1 MRQFN
6 KSIVYNIFFTI
17 LFLLSFYACEN
28 QGESKIESPIK
39 KSYFSNFGEIHG
51 TYYNIQYK
59 YTQDIE
65 DSLLF
70 VLDTVNQSLSTY
82 IDKSIISRINQDEQ
96 NVELDSLFTIVFNE
110 GKEVYR
116 KTNGAFD
123 MTVAPVVNAWGF
135 GYTDSIHVDSLVIDS
150 LMNFVGFDKIR
161 IENNKIV
168 KDFAGIKL
176 DGSAI
181 AKGYSVDF
189 VCYFL
194 QSLGI
199 KNYLVDIGGE
209 VRASGKNKE
218 NIVWKVG
225 IDKPIFDPAVQER
238 ELQDIIK
245 LKNIAIATSGNYRQF
260 YERGDKMYTHT
271 INPKTG
277 YPAIN
282 EVLSVSVL
290 NKKCMVADAYATSF
304 MVLGL
309 EKSKQIVKQDSTLSA
324 YIIYKDSLGN
334 HKLWF
339 DKRFEEYIIKE

>member
-1 MRQFN
+1 MTAFN
-6 KSIVYNIFFTI
+6 KNSFILIIV
-17 LFLLSFYACEN
+17 LLIGLSACDNAVE
-28 QGESKIESPIK
+28 KPIK
-39 KSYFSNFGEIHG
+39 KQYFANFGEIHG
-51 TYYNIQYK
+51 TYYNIQYQF
-59 YTQDIE
+59 TDDIE
-65 DSLLF
+65 DSLLL

-82 IDKSIISRINQDEQ
+82 IETSIISRINRDEQ

-110 GKEVYR
+110 AKIVYK

-135 GYTDSIHVDSLVIDS
+135 GYTDSIHVDSTVIDS
-150 LMNFVGFDKIR
+150 LMQFVGFDKIK
-161 IENNKIV
+161 IENNKIA

-189 VCYFL
+189 VCYYL

-199 KNYLVDIGGE
+199 ENYLVDIGGE

-218 NIVWKVG
+218 NLVWKVG
-225 IDKPIFDPAVQER
+225 IDKPIFDPTVQER
-238 ELQDIIK
+238 DLQDIIN

-260 YERGDKMYTHT
+260 YKRGGKIIAHT

-282 EVLSVSVL
+282 EILSVSVL
-290 NKKCMVADAYATSF
+290 NKKCMLADAYATSF

-309 EKSKQIVKQDSTLSA
+309 EKAKQIVEHDSTLSA
-324 YIIYKDSLGN
+324 YIIYTDSLGK
-334 HKLWF
+334 HDVWF
-339 DKRFEEYIIKE
+339 DDGFEAYIQKK